1 MIKLSTR
8 GNLQYPILLLI
19 SSFVRDVE
27 TELIST
33 YLSFNINLIYVPLMS
48 IGEIIFGLIIYLYQ
62 KKYLKHNLKY
72 DHKKSYGTN
81 IIKLIIKNKRIKTQ
95 DNGFK
100 IFILIVIMSY
110 YDFIQFLLSNELMP
124 KFFASSYSLESRLNG
139 ILIISEAFFYRFV
152 LKLTILK
159 HQIFSLSIISCCL
172 IIMII
177 LKFIFQDY
185 NIYLSIGKFVSLII
199 IVVSI
204 KIFNSH
210 LDLIEKYLFDY
221 DYINPFQALLFEG
234 ILCLLYSA
242 IYIIYKKPMPE
253 IKEYYNNNSDKA
265 FVLLFLFV
273 IYIILS
279 GIKNSYRVITNK
291 IFSPM
296 ATTLAIYFLNPIYI
310 IICLVLKN
318 DFISGGKTNY
328 LYFSINFILAVIISF
343 SACIYNEFV
352 ILFFFGLQHETYK
365 QISHRAKR
373 ITPSVELTDIL
384 DDDDSQL

>member
-27 TELIST
+27 TEILST

-62 KKYLKHNLKY
+62 NKYLKQKY
-72 DHKKSYGTN
+72 KFPKSYSSSSIELIVNKKG
-81 IIKLIIKNKRIKTQ
+81 IKIY
-95 DNGFK
+95 DSGFK

-124 KFFASSYSLESRLNG
+124 KFFASSYSLESRLTG
-139 ILIISEAFFYRFV
+139 ILIIIEALFYRFV
-152 LKLTILK
+152 LNLRILK
-159 HQIFSLSIISCCL
+159 HQIFSLLIICFCL
-172 IIMII
+172 IIMIT
-177 LKFIFQDY
+177 LEFIFQDF

-199 IVVSI
+199 IILSI
-204 KIFNSH
+204 QFFNSH

-221 DYINPFQALLFEG
+221 DYINPFKALLFEG

-253 IKEYYNNNSDKA
+253 IIKYNNNNSDKV
-265 FVLLFLFV
+265 FVLIILIV

-365 QISHRAKR
+365 QISHRAKTNV
-373 ITPSVELTDIL
+373 IIGLLDIL
-384 DDDDSQL
+384 DDDTQL